1 MSRDVIATIDYDSL
15 RHNYAFLRAYCPSQ
29 SLLAMIKA
37 NAYGHGMINI
47 ACALPGMDGF
57 GVACVEEAIQLR
69 QSGVMN
75 QIVLM
80 PGFTDADEL
89 SLCDQ
94 WGLAAVVHEFHQ
106 LDLLE
111 RVTLTQ
117 PLKVWLK
124 IDTGMHR
131 LGFLPEH
138 WLAAYE
144 RLKNNPKVAKPL
156 ILMTHLAC
164 ADDAHST
171 SMNEQFERFK
181 SLVDARDGLWSIAN
195 SAAILRDTSM
205 HGDWVRPGLMLY
217 GVSPFSNS
225 TGLSLGLKPVMT
237 LKAKLIAR
245 HEYAEGSYIGYG
257 ATYRCPKSMQVGVV
271 AIGYGDGYPWH
282 AKTGTPVLIR
292 GQRCSLIG
300 RVSMDMITVDL
311 SQCPMAAI
319 GDMVTLW
326 GADLPIESVAACA
339 QTIPYQLFCNLTS
352 RVKLIHQ
359 D

>member
-1 MSRDVIATIDYDSL
+1 MSRDVTATIDYAAL
-15 RHNYAFLRAYCPSQ
+15 RHNYAFLRSYCPSQ

-47 ACALPGMDGF
+47 ARALPQMDGF
-57 GVACVEEAIQLR
+57 GVACVEEAIWLR
-69 QSGVMN
+69 QSGVTN

-80 PGFTDADEL
+80 PGFTDAEEL

-111 RVTLTQ
+111 RVILVN

-138 WLAAYE
+138 WLLAYE
-144 RLKNNPKVAKPL
+144 RLIKNPQVAKPL

-164 ADDAHST
+164 ADDENSS
-171 SMNEQFERFK
+171 SMQEQFERFK

-195 SAAILRDTSM
+195 SAAILRDTSL

-217 GVSPFSNS
+217 GVSPFSHS

-257 ATYRCPKSMQVGVV
+257 ATYRCPKAMQVGVV

-311 SQCPMAAI
+311 SQCPEAAI

-326 GADLPIESVAACA
+326 GEDLPIESVAVCA

-352 RVKLIHQ
+352 RVKLINQ
-359 D
+359 G